1 METVEVSRH
10 PDGRR
15 RFYGR
20 LFRESGPPFVS
31 ERSANTG
38 PKILKGF
45 FIESCTEISIIFI
58 AYTLI
63 KQGWQFFLSGKWRK
77 RREIPLGNGLGKK
90 CC

>member
-31 ERSANTG
+31 ERSAITC
-38 PKILKGF
+38 PKILPQVASLF
-45 FIESCTEISIIFI
+45 FGLQSWLD
-58 AYTLI
+58 LI
-63 KQGWQFFLSGKWRK
+63 LLQM
-77 RREIPLGNGLGKK
+77 
-90 CC
+90 